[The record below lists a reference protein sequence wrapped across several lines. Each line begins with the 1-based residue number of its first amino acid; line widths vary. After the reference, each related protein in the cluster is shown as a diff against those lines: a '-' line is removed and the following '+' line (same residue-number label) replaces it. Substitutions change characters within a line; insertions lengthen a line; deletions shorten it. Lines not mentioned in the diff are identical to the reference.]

1 MKPHVQKCRKNFQKN
16 DVFGL
21 GPNMC
26 YVNYNLPRTLPMNQY
41 QIKKLIKDG
50 NVQRLEEKLLNGEGY
65 KLIGNYSTNPKVKAF
80 LQSVPIYI
88 ARMDMLQDSACKGNL
103 RDMQVLLENGNTSR
117 NIYKVSPEK
126 LVCSKDLNG
135 VTILHKVVYYDFLDI
150 VEWLVKNYPQTVHI
164 KDKTLRIPL
173 HYICSCSEVSRVWDL
188 MLEAGADPNSL
199 DINNKTPTYYLEYS
213 ESITLPNNCK
223 SDGSDQ
229 EVPIKPS
236 NIRIWIHERNIK
248 QLSKVIWSGLG
259 DKLLTETS
267 KQTTVNKF
275 LKAVPYIMGII
286 KEIHKAVIDDN
297 LELLKKLNRDPV
309 PVDVLTSKDKN
320 GLTPL
325 HKAVGLGRLSIVDY
339 IINKNPK
346 TVNMRDNDGRTP
358 LHYVYISPP
367 KYITSIYNRLVKAGA
382 NENIIDKNGKTPKSN
397 DVKINEIPNDLLTIL
412 PKAPRIASEFPAS
425 WDWNILYEPDEKSVK
440 KLKSKNIPTQ
450 ESKIKTNLT
459 TSSAIKN
466 NLTNIEY
473 IDHAEVTNFVED
485 IENIDTAKYNAEIVN
500 NVENINN
507 TDGVD
512 KSEKINHKNRT
523 INYNSLNI
531 QSEPLNIED
540 NIDNSENNDSKIKD
554 ENCISLYSQSEL
566 QDIDDVDN
574 NEYKKNNDPDN
585 RYDNYISLYRKSG
598 YQDID
603 DTNKIVSKPNSLT
616 LGEVRQA
623 LNNGL
628 LEEILPMDGPI
639 YKVNS
644 LNDINKIENS
654 GNNVLKSTKV
664 KERINSAQI
673 IVKQG
678 NLEHIADYILDGKY
692 EKLIGITSDNPEIQ
706 DFLDKIP
713 FYANKIDQIH
723 RYCAVGDLD
732 ELIQLLD
739 RKKFCLA
746 RESKSGLGLTPLHT
760 AVIYEQFDVFRYLTD
775 KFPETLKLI
784 DLHGWTAI
792 DYINYM
798 QDKTFID
805 KSYIESILEEFQADY
820 HIPPTFG
827 KRDVT
832 FDPEEIRKTLGYVTY
847 NTETVDKENIDANMD
862 RSSNSSAKLFS
873 VVMSASQFSAEDR
886 EYLIKA
892 IGKPL
897 ASGLKELIKRRPSN
911 PTLYLAEHLTNHFD
925 DPQSDQE
932 SGVLQSRFQ
941 SVQTHGILDG
951 DQTQVSE
958 NIFRPW
964 DIFSNYQPEFKNISR
979 DEFGMNMIH
988 YAASRTHNRNAF
1000 FQLLQELDA
1009 NIALRDEYY
1018 RTPRDIAMSSNIRE
1032 NVKTIDK
1039 FVVHIIARGEYN
1051 KLIQLLLEGYN
1062 HILDLNTDKDIFAL
1076 PLSRGHSHVSVILK
1090 SIPTF
1095 EEKRKRLHR
1104 EIFSGAHS
1112 KVEEILQERNDECV
1126 MLAMAK
1132 NERSRCSLHIAVLSQ
1147 NEEILR
1153 LIAENFPT
1161 TLFVLDNI
1169 ERTALHYA
1177 MSVDQVEKMS
1187 TILIGSGANRI
1198 AKDLKGRQCSYYFMN
1213 KLDIRKMLEEED
1225 QLRI

>member
-1 MKPHVQKCRKNFQKN
+1 MKSHVQKCRKNFQKN
-16 DVFGL
+16 EVFGL

-50 NVQRLEEKLLNGEGY
+50 NVQSLEEKLLNGEGY
-65 KLIGNYSTNPKVKAF
+65 KLIGHYSINPKIKAF

-103 RDMQVLLENGNTSR
+103 RDMQVLLENGSTSR
-117 NIYKVSPEK
+117 NIYKISPEK

-135 VTILHKVVYYDFLDI
+135 VTVLHKAVYYDFLDI
-150 VEWLVKNYPQTVHI
+150 VDWLVKNYPLTVHI

-173 HYICSCSEVSRVWDL
+173 HYICSCSDVSRVWDL
-188 MLEAGADPNSL
+188 MLKAGADPNSL

-213 ESITLPNNCK
+213 ENITLPNNYK

-309 PVDVLTSKDKN
+309 PIDVLASKDKN

-325 HKAVGLGRLSIVDY
+325 HKAVGLGRLSIVDF

-367 KYITSIYNRLVKAGA
+367 KNIIPMYNRLVKAGA

-397 DVKINEIPNDLLTIL
+397 GLKINDIPNDLLTIL

-425 WDWNILYEPDEKSVK
+425 WDWNILYEPVEESVK

-450 ESKIKTNLT
+450 ETKIQTNST
-459 TSSAIKN
+459 ISSTIKKN
-466 NLTNIEY
+466 PTNIDY
-473 IDHAEVTNFVED
+473 TKN
-485 IENIDTAKYNAEIVN
+485 TEITN
-500 NVENINN
+500 NVENINR
-507 TDGVD
+507 TDDVD
-512 KSEKINHKNRT
+512 ISEKNKKDSNYTTKN
-523 INYNSLNI
+523 YSSLNT
-531 QSEPLNIED
+531 QSEPFNIED
-540 NIDNSENNDSKIKD
+540 NIDNSENNDPKNRNK
-554 ENCISLYSQSEL
+554 NCTSLYSQSEL
-566 QDIDDVDN
+566 KGIDDIDYY
-574 NEYKKNNDPDN
+574 EYKKNNDPNNIHED
-585 RYDNYISLYRKSG
+585 YISLYKKSEF
-598 YQDID
+598 QDIGG
-603 DTNKIVSKPNSLT
+603 TNNTVSKSNSLT

-628 LEEILPMDGPI
+628 LEDILPIGGPI
-639 YKVNS
+639 YKTNT
-644 LNDINKIENS
+644 LNDISKIEYT
-654 GNNVLKSTKV
+654 GNNESKFTEIQ
-664 KERINSAQI
+664 ERINSAQI

-678 NLEHIADYILDGKY
+678 SLEQIADYILDGKY
-692 EKLIGITSDNPEIQ
+692 EKLIGITSENPEIQ
-706 DFLDKIP
+706 EFLNKIP
-713 FYANKIDQIH
+713 FYANKIDEIH
-723 RYCAVGDLD
+723 RSCAVGDLD

-746 RESKSGLGLTPLHT
+746 RESRSGLGLTPLHT
-760 AVIYEQFDVFRYLTD
+760 AVIYEQFDVFEYLTD
-775 KFPETLKLI
+775 KFPDTLKLI
-784 DLHGWTAI
+784 DLQGWTAI
-792 DYINYM
+792 DYISCM

-805 KSYIESILEEFQADY
+805 KLFTENGLKEFQADY
-820 HIPPTFG
+820 QTPPTFG
-827 KRDVT
+827 KCDAT
-832 FDPEEIRKTLGYVTY
+832 FDSEKIRKTLGYVIY
-847 NTETVDKENIDANMD
+847 NTETAEKENFDTNMD
-862 RSSNSSAKLFS
+862 RSSNSSGKLFS

-897 ASGLKELIKRRPSN
+897 TSGLKELIKRRPSN

-925 DPQSDQE
+925 DPPLDQE
-932 SGVLQSRFQ
+932 SGVLQP
-941 SVQTHGILDG
+941 SVQTYGILNE
-951 DQTQVSE
+951 DQSQVSE
-958 NIFRPW
+958 NMFRSW
-964 DIFSNYQPEFKNISR
+964 DVFSNYQPEFKKISR

-988 YAASRTHNRNAF
+988 YAASRIHNRNAF

-1018 RTPRDIAMSSNIRE
+1018 RTPRDIAMSSNISE

-1104 EIFSGAHS
+1104 EIFSGAQN
-1112 KVEEILQERNDECV
+1112 KVEEILKERNNECV

-1187 TILIGSGANRI
+1187 TILIENGANRI

-1213 KLDIRKMLEEED
+1213 KLDIQKMLEEED
-1225 QLRI
+1225 QLRM

>member
-1 MKPHVQKCRKNFQKN
+1 
-16 DVFGL
+16 
-21 GPNMC
+21 MC
-26 YVNYNLPRTLPMNQY
+26 YVNYNLPRALPMNQY
-41 QIKKLIKDG
+41 QVKKLIKDG
-50 NVQRLEEKLLNGEGY
+50 NVQSLEEKLLNGEGY
-65 KLIGNYSTNPKVKAF
+65 KLIGHYSTNPKIKVF

-103 RDMQVLLENGNTSR
+103 RDMQLLLENGNTSR
-117 NIYKVSPEK
+117 NIYKILPAK

-135 VTILHKVVYYDFLDI
+135 VTILHKVVYYDYLDV
-150 VEWLVKNYPQTVHI
+150 VEWLVKNYPQTVHV

-188 MLEAGADPNSL
+188 MLEAGADPNTL

-213 ESITLPNNCK
+213 ENITLPNNYK
-223 SDGSDQ
+223 SDDSDK

-236 NIRIWIHERNIK
+236 NIRIWIHECNIK

-297 LELLKKLNRDPV
+297 LVLLKKLNRDPV
-309 PVDVLTSKDKN
+309 PIEVLASKDKN

-325 HKAVGLGRLSIVDY
+325 HKAVGLGRLSIVEY

-346 TVNMRDNDGRTP
+346 MVNIRDNDGRTP
-358 LHYVYISPP
+358 LHYVFISPSKHILP
-367 KYITSIYNRLVKAGA
+367 MYNMLVEAGA
-382 NENIIDKNGKTPKSN
+382 NENLIDKIFALDPCLLHVDKNIYFVFVFKNGRTPKS
-397 DVKINEIPNDLLTIL
+397 DGVKINDIPNDLLTVL

-425 WDWNILYEPDEKSVK
+425 WDWNIFYEPVDKSVS
-440 KLKSKNIPTQ
+440 KLKSKNMPTQ
-450 ESKIKTNLT
+450 ESEIQTHLT
-459 TSSAIKN
+459 TSRAIKN
-466 NLTNIEY
+466 NSTNI
-473 IDHAEVTNFVED
+473 DHTNNAEIINDV
-485 IENIDTAKYNAEIVN
+485 ENIDNIKTTKY

-507 TDGVD
+507 IGNVD
-512 KSEKINHKNRT
+512 KSENKEEIDPKNRT
-523 INYNSLNI
+523 KNDNSLNTK
-531 QSEPLNIED
+531 SEQFNIED
-540 NIDNSENNDSKIKD
+540 HIDNRENSKNSDPKNRD
-554 ENCISLYSQSEL
+554 NNFISLYSQSEL
-566 QDIDDVDN
+566 KDIDDVDN
-574 NEYKKNNDPDN
+574 NGYKTNPDN
-585 RYDNYISLYRKSG
+585 RYENYISLYRTPAEF
-598 YQDID
+598 QDIGR
-603 DTNKIVSKPNSLT
+603 TNNIVPKSNSLT

-628 LEEILPMDGPI
+628 LENILPMDGPV
-639 YKVNS
+639 YRVNS
-644 LNDINKIENS
+644 LDDINNIEYSDND
-654 GNNVLKSTKV
+654 VLESAEMQ
-664 KERINSAQI
+664 ERISSAQI

-678 NLEHIADYILDGKY
+678 NLEQIADYILDGKY
-692 EKLIGITSDNPEIQ
+692 EKLVGIRSDIPEIQ
-706 DFLDKIP
+706 DFLDKTP

-739 RKKFCLA
+739 RRKFCLA
-746 RESKSGLGLTPLHT
+746 RESRSGLGLTPLHT
-760 AVIYEQFDVFRYLTD
+760 AVIYEQFDVFGYLMD
-775 KFPETLKLI
+775 KFPETLKLT
-784 DLHGWTAI
+784 DLQGWTAI

-798 QDKTFID
+798 QDKTFVD
-805 KSYIESILEEFQADY
+805 QLLDAKSNLEDFQADY
-820 HIPPTFG
+820 HTPPTFG
-827 KRDVT
+827 KSDVT
-832 FDPEEIRKTLGYVTY
+832 FDPDKIRKTLGYVSY
-847 NTETVDKENIDANMD
+847 VTETVDEENIDTDMD
-862 RSSNSSAKLFS
+862 RSCNSSGKLLS

-897 ASGLKELIKRRPSN
+897 TSGLKEIIKRRPSN
-911 PTLYLAEHLTNHFD
+911 PTLYLAEHLTNHYD
-925 DPQSDQE
+925 DPQLDQE
-932 SGVLQSRFQ
+932 SGVLQPR
-941 SVQTHGILDG
+941 VQTQGIIDG
-951 DQTQVSE
+951 DQPLVSE
-958 NIFRPW
+958 NMFRPW
-964 DIFSNYQPEFKNISR
+964 DVFSNYQPEFKKISR

-1018 RTPRDIAMSSNIRE
+1018 RTPRDIAMTSNIRE

-1051 KLIQLLLEGYN
+1051 KVINLLLEGYN
-1062 HILDLNTDKDIFAL
+1062 HILDLNTDKDIFTL
-1076 PLSRGHSHVSVILK
+1076 PLSRGHSHVSVILQ

-1104 EIFSGAHS
+1104 EIVLGAQS
-1112 KVEEILQERNDECV
+1112 QVKEMLYERDDECV

-1153 LIAENFPT
+1153 LIAENFPA

-1177 MSVDQVEKMS
+1177 MSVDQVETMS

-1225 QLRI
+1225 E

>member
-1 MKPHVQKCRKNFQKN
+1 MKPLIQKCRKKFPKN

-26 YVNYNLPRTLPMNQY
+26 YVNYNLPRALPMNQY
-41 QIKKLIKDG
+41 QVKKLIKDG
-50 NVQRLEEKLLNGEGY
+50 NLQSLEEKLLNGEGY
-65 KLIGNYSTNPKVKAF
+65 KLIGHYSSNPKIKAF

-103 RDMQVLLENGNTSR
+103 RDMQLLLENGNTSR
-117 NIYKVSPEK
+117 NIYKILPAK

-135 VTILHKVVYYDFLDI
+135 VTILHKVVYYDFLDV

-188 MLEAGADPNSL
+188 MLEAGADPNTL

-213 ESITLPNNCK
+213 ENITLPNNYK
-223 SDGSDQ
+223 SDGSDK

-236 NIRIWIHERNIK
+236 NIRIWIHECNIK
-248 QLSKVIWSGLG
+248 QLSNVIWSGLG

-297 LELLKKLNRDPV
+297 LVLLKKLNRDPV
-309 PVDVLTSKDKN
+309 PLEVLASKDKN

-325 HKAVGLGRLSIVDY
+325 HKAVGLGRLSIVEY
-339 IINKNPK
+339 ILNKNPK
-346 TVNMRDNDGRTP
+346 IVNIRDNDGRTP

-367 KYITSIYNRLVKAGA
+367 KQISLMYNKLVEAGA
-382 NENIIDKNGKTPKSN
+382 NENLIDKNGRTPKSN
-397 DVKINEIPNDLLTIL
+397 GAKINDFPQDLLTVL

-425 WDWNILYEPDEKSVK
+425 WDWNIFYEPVDKSIS
-440 KLKSKNIPTQ
+440 KLKSKNMPTQ
-450 ESKIKTNLT
+450 EHEIQTHST
-459 TSSAIKN
+459 TSSTIKKKP
-466 NLTNIEY
+466 TNIDY
-473 IDHAEVTNFVED
+473 TN
-485 IENIDTAKYNAEIVN
+485 NAEITNDDKNIDSIEIGKYNVGTTN
-500 NVENINN
+500 NVGNINN
-507 TDGVD
+507 IDAVD
-512 KSEKINHKNRT
+512 KNEHKEEINPKNRT
-523 INYNSLNI
+523 KNDNNSLYI
-531 QSEPLNIED
+531 KSEQLNTDD
-540 NIDNSENNDSKIKD
+540 NIDNGENSEPENRDNNF
-554 ENCISLYSQSEL
+554 ISLYSQSEL

-574 NEYKKNNDPDN
+574 KEYKTNNDPHN
-585 RYDNYISLYRKSG
+585 RYDNYISLYSKSAEF
-598 YQDID
+598 QDTRR
-603 DTNKIVSKPNSLT
+603 TNNIVPKSNSLT

-628 LEEILPMDGPI
+628 LEEILPMDGPV
-639 YKVNS
+639 YRVNS
-644 LNDINKIENS
+644 LNDINNIEYS
-654 GNNVLKSTKV
+654 DNNELKSTEIQ
-664 KERINSAQI
+664 ERINSAQI

-678 NLEHIADYILDGKY
+678 SLEQIADYILDGKY
-692 EKLIGITSDNPEIQ
+692 EKLEGIRSDIPEIQ

-739 RKKFCLA
+739 RRKFCLA
-746 RESKSGLGLTPLHT
+746 RESRSGLGLTPLHT
-760 AVIYEQFDVFRYLTD
+760 AVIYEQFDVFGYLMN

-784 DLHGWTAI
+784 DLQGWTAI

-805 KSYIESILEEFQADY
+805 QLLDRETHLEEFQADY
-820 HIPPTFG
+820 HTPQTFG
-827 KRDVT
+827 KSDVT
-832 FDPEEIRKTLGYVTY
+832 FDPEKIRKTLGYVTY
-847 NTETVDKENIDANMD
+847 VTETVEEENIDTDMD
-862 RSSNSSAKLFS
+862 RSSNSSGKLLS

-892 IGKPL
+892 IRKPL
-897 ASGLKELIKRRPSN
+897 TSGLKELIKRRPSN
-911 PTLYLAEHLTNHFD
+911 PTLYLAEHLTNHYD
-925 DPQSDQE
+925 DPQLDQE
-932 SGVLQSRFQ
+932 SGVLQPR
-941 SVQTHGILDG
+941 VQTQGIFDG
-951 DQTQVSE
+951 DQPQVFE

-964 DIFSNYQPEFKNISR
+964 DVFSNYQPEFKKISR

-1000 FQLLQELDA
+1000 FQLLEELDA

-1018 RTPRDIAMSSNIRE
+1018 RTPRDIAMSSNIGE

-1039 FVVHIIARGEYN
+1039 FVVHIIARGEHN
-1051 KLIQLLLEGYN
+1051 KVINLLLEGYN
-1062 HILDLNTDKDIFAL
+1062 HILDLNTDKDILTL
-1076 PLSRGHSHVSVILK
+1076 PLSRGHSHLSAILQ

-1104 EIFSGAHS
+1104 EIFLGAQDQ
-1112 KVEEILQERNDECV
+1112 VEEMLHERDDECV

-1177 MSVDQVEKMS
+1177 MSVDQVETMS

-1213 KLDIRKMLEEED
+1213 KLDIRKMLEEEKE
-1225 QLRI
+1225 

>member
-26 YVNYNLPRTLPMNQY
+26 YINYNYPRTLPMNQY

-50 NVQRLEEKLLNGEGY
+50 NLESLEEKLLNGEGY
-65 KLIGNYSTNPKVKAF
+65 KLIGHYSTNPKIKAF
-80 LQSVPIYI
+80 LQSVPIYL
-88 ARMDMLQDSACKGNL
+88 ARMEMLQDSACKGNL

-117 NIYKVSPEK
+117 NVYKIPPEK

-135 VTILHKVVYYDFLDI
+135 VTILHKVIYYDFLDI

-188 MLEAGADPNSL
+188 LLEAGADPNSL

-213 ESITLPNNCK
+213 ENITLPNNYK

-229 EVPIKPS
+229 EVPIKAS

-309 PVDVLTSKDKN
+309 PIDVLASKDKN

-346 TVNMRDNDGRTP
+346 TVNIRDNDGRTP
-358 LHYVYISPP
+358 LHYAYISPP
-367 KYITSIYNRLVKAGA
+367 KHIIPMYNRLVKAGA
-382 NENIIDKNGKTPKSN
+382 NENVIDKNGKTPKN
-397 DVKINEIPNDLLTIL
+397 NGVKISDIPNDLLIIL

-425 WDWNILYEPDEKSVK
+425 WDWNIFYEPVEKTVK
-440 KLKSKNIPTQ
+440 KLNSKNTLTQ
-450 ESKIKTNLT
+450 ESKIQTNST
-459 TSSAIKN
+459 TSGTTKKN
-466 NLTNIEY
+466 PTNIDY
-473 IDHAEVTNFVED
+473 TGNAKITNYVED
-485 IENIDTAKYNAEIVN
+485 IDNINIAKYNAEITN

-507 TDGVD
+507 TNDVD
-512 KSEKINHKNRT
+512 TTEIKYPKN
-523 INYNSLNI
+523 NNSLNI
-531 QSEPLNIED
+531 QSEPLKIDN
-540 NIDNSENNDSKIKD
+540 NIDNSENNDLK
-554 ENCISLYSQSEL
+554 NRGNNFISLYSRSEF

-574 NEYKKNNDPDN
+574 NEYQKNNNSDN
-585 RYDNYISLYRKSG
+585 DNGYENYISLYKKSEF
-598 YQDID
+598 QDID
-603 DTNKIVSKPNSLT
+603 GTKNIVSKPNSLT

-628 LEEILPMDGPI
+628 LEDFLPINGRI
-639 YKVNS
+639 YKDNS
-644 LNDINKIENS
+644 LNDTNKIEYT
-654 GNNVLKSTKV
+654 GNNLLKSTKNE
-664 KERINSAQI
+664 ERINSAQI

-678 NLEHIADYILDGKY
+678 SLEQIADYILDGKY
-692 EKLIGITSDNPEIQ
+692 EKLVGITSKNPEIQ

-746 RESKSGLGLTPLHT
+746 RESRSGLGLTPLHT
-760 AVIYEQFDVFRYLTD
+760 AVIYEQFDVFGYLTD

-784 DLHGWTAI
+784 DLQGWTAI
-792 DYINYM
+792 DYINCM

-805 KSYIESILEEFQADY
+805 KLFTESNLEEFQADY
-820 HIPPTFG
+820 QTAPTFG
-827 KRDVT
+827 KCDVT
-832 FDPEEIRKTLGYVTY
+832 FDPEKIRKTLGYVTY

-862 RSSNSSAKLFS
+862 RSSSSSGKLLS

-897 ASGLKELIKRRPSN
+897 SSGLKELIKRRPSN
-911 PTLYLAEHLTNHFD
+911 PTLYLAEHLTNHYD
-925 DPQSDQE
+925 DPQLDQE
-932 SGVLQSRFQ
+932 SGVLQPR
-941 SVQTHGILDG
+941 VQTHGILNE
-951 DQTQVSE
+951 DQPQVSE
-958 NIFRPW
+958 NMFRPW
-964 DIFSNYQPEFKNISR
+964 DVFNNYQPEFKKISR

-1039 FVVHIIARGEYN
+1039 FVVHIIARGEHN

-1104 EIFSGAHS
+1104 EIFSGAQG
-1112 KVEEILQERNDECV
+1112 KVEEILKERNDECV

-1187 TILIGSGANRI
+1187 TILIGNGANRI

-1225 QLRI
+1225 QLRM